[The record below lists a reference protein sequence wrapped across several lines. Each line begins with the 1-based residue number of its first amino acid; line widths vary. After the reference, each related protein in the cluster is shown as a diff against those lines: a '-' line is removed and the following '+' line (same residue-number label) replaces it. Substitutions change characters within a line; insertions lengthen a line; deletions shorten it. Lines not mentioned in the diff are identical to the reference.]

1 VPYVLVLGQ
10 KEAEAQS
17 ASVRSRA
24 KGDEGVHKVDDL
36 LARFA
41 SEVATRAL
49 PERKK
54 V

>member
-1 VPYVLVLGQ
+1 VLGQ

-17 ASVRSRA
+17 ASLRSRA
-24 KGDEGVHKVDDL
+24 KGDEGVHTVASL
-36 LARFA
+36 VERFKA
-41 SEVATRAL
+41 EVATKAL